1 MITLFSGLFPFSLFR
16 MDVIQ
21 AYFWGIY
28 FLYLSLPKKTS
39 GSHLWKEL
47 TSEEEFGF
55 WHNFT
60 YLQWEERSLKVHDS
74 EVVCFLS
81 EGISWRSGP
90 DWSQLLFSLFSSAG
104 CYTHPASCSTKA
116 LQPNFAISENIH
128 VVVWDAAILKRLCR
142 MSRLFLAG
150 CSFKIFFFCCTQFS
164 IWFVC
169 SKFSKMLKCANGAS
183 SVQIFLVCTLFQN
196 RTNRRTW

>member
-1 MITLFSGLFPFSLFR
+1 MTFGPLWNNAILTLWVLSEMITLFSGLFPFSLFK

-55 WHNFT
+55 WHIFT

-90 DWSQLLFSLFSSAG
+90 DWSQLLFSLFSSG
-104 CYTHPASCSTKA
+104 CYTHPPRCSTKA

-128 VVVWDAAILKRLCR
+128 IVV
-142 MSRLFLAG
+142 
-150 CSFKIFFFCCTQFS
+150 
-164 IWFVC
+164 
-169 SKFSKMLKCANGAS
+169 
-183 SVQIFLVCTLFQN
+183 
-196 RTNRRTW
+196 